1 MKNTFQ
7 IKEFSG
13 TGSIVFLSL
22 QISLMSGLVRQNIL
36 SGLAVHLLPSYLIE
50 VYEENQTLH
59 KYVVGKGEE
68 EFLITFSEIC
78 GCFPL
83 ISHLNLTSGNVSKLS
98 YSVESEITSVN
109 FAHVGLATSCFGHL
123 ERWIDWV
130 RWTASSRLFICF
142 MTNSTNTIWC
152 HCWVCAEL
160 PAVLPTIV
168 SAVSVQIS
176 RWWNRQIVSQ
186 YYYRDSFAFAD
197 PWVLNYALR
206 NASLREGEC
215 SRLISYPLQL
225 SFPNTALLCPASES

>member
-7 IKEFSG
+7 IKKFSG
-13 TGSIVFLSL
+13 TGSIVFSISANLSN
-22 QISLMSGLVRQNIL
+22 VRQNIL

-83 ISHLNLTSGNVSKLS
+83 ISHLNLTSGNFSKLS
-98 YSVESEITSVN
+98 HSVESEITSVN
-109 FAHVGLATSCFGHL
+109 LLKSVSLFARVGLATSCFGHL
-123 ERWIDWV
+123 EWWIDWV
-130 RWTASSRLFICF
+130 RWTASSRLFVCF

-152 HCWVCAEL
+152 HCWVCAKL
-160 PAVLPTIV
+160 PAVLPTVV

-186 YYYRDSFAFAD
+186 CYCKDSFAFAD
-197 PWVLNYALR
+197 PWVLNCALR

-215 SRLISYPLQL
+215 SRLISYPLE
-225 SFPNTALLCPASES
+225 FRWTI